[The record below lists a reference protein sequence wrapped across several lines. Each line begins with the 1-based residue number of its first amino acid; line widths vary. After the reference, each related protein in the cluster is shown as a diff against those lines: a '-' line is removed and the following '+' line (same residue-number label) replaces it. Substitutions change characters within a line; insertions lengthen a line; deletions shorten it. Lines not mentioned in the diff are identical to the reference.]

1 MKRSALALTA
11 IAATTGVVQA
21 GGLDRSGT
29 PIDIIFEK
37 GNYATFSFG
46 YADPSLTGVDRRTRA
61 GTGNIA
67 DSFGI
72 VGAALKLDIAKNV
85 SLAFI
90 LDEPYGVDVEYGPE
104 SASLGGTLADSES
117 YGITTLVR
125 YKATDRISVYGG
137 PRFVRAKGQINLG
150 GTAYDVRAPM
160 GTPNV
165 PPGTVIGSFSGYE
178 SNYASD
184 TGTGY
189 VIGAAYEIPDIAF
202 RAALTYHSEIDLSFD
217 TTEIFPASSEQFIP
231 NGTPTDVPLPTG
243 TTNTTLPQSIKL
255 AVQSGI
261 AADTLV
267 FGSVRWVDHEAF
279 TIVPP
284 GLQSN
289 LAALENS
296 VTYELGIGRRFT
308 ERFSAR
314 ASVIYEDV
322 SGDDLVSP
330 LAPTNGFTALSIG
343 GQYQLTEALDISGG
357 FRYTWLEDAR
367 AVPREVV
374 AADFR
379 NNDVVSFGIKLGVR
393 F

>member
-1 MKRSALALTA
+1 MKKSALALAT
-11 IAATTGVVQA
+11 IATTTGVVQA

-29 PIDIIFEK
+29 PIDIIFET
-37 GNYATFSFG
+37 GNYATLSFG
-46 YADPSLTGVDRRTRA
+46 YADPSLTGNAGGDRI
-61 GTGNIA
+61 GNVA
-67 DSFGI
+67 NSFGI
-72 VGAALKLDIAKNV
+72 VGVGLKLDVGDKV

-90 LDEPYGVDVEYGPE
+90 LYEPYGVDVEYG
-104 SASLGGTLADSES
+104 AGNAVLGGTLADAES
-117 YGITTLVR
+117 YGLTTLVR

-150 GTAYDVRAPM
+150 GTAYGPA
-160 GTPNV
+160 N
-165 PPGTVIGSFSGYE
+165 GYE
-178 SNYASD
+178 SSFASD

-189 VIGAAYEIPDIAF
+189 VIGAAYEVPDIAF
-202 RAALTYHSEIDLSFD
+202 RAALTYHSEIDLAFE
-217 TTEIFPASSEQFIP
+217 TTESLPPAF
-231 NGTPTDVPLPTG
+231 TPTPTG
-243 TTNTTLPQSIKL
+243 ATETTLPQSVKL
-255 AVQSGI
+255 SVQSGI
-261 AADTLV
+261 ATDTLA
-267 FGSVRWVDHEAF
+267 FGSIRWVDHEEF
-279 TIVPP
+279 SIVPP

-296 VTYELGIGRRFT
+296 VTYELGIGRLFT

-357 FRYTWLEDAR
+357 LRYTWFEDAR
-367 AVPREVV
+367 AAPGGQL
-374 AADFR
+374 AGDFR
-379 NNDVVSFGIKLGVR
+379 NNDALSLGLKLGLR